1 MEIEKA
7 IDEAGEEMIEVSQD
21 GRAIGRIYPHPEGV
35 RIVSEYLD
43 GVHHEAVMP
52 PAVVVRFSGP
62 L

>member
-1 MEIEKA
+1 MELQKA
-7 IDEAGEEMIEVSQD
+7 IDDAGQEMMEVSD
-21 GRAIGRIYPHPEGV
+21 GCVIGRIYPHSEGI

-43 GVHHEAVMP
+43 GVQHEAVMP